1 MATPEILAL
10 MKEKRAKLAE
20 QKKLS
25 DDMHTLLAG
34 DEKSGAIGAI
44 ESSRLTCKNLEAAI
58 VASRR
63 PGYFSYYAAP
73 KEVQKMEQGKELKKI
88 TAAIAKVEADI
99 AAIDAQVAKIERK
112 RREDIANAKLPQM
125 SGLGEWFSKYGRP
138 KMEEEN
144 RASGFMSQFSNNK
157 KVYGGTKHHQAFR
170 SVAVTLKKGR
180 MTR

>member
-88 TAAIAKVEADI
+88 TAAIAKVEADHRTVR
-99 AAIDAQVAKIERK
+99 DRLCRDQVQGPD
-112 RREDIANAKLPQM
+112 RRPAGNGCRGNGRRR
-125 SGLGEWFSKYGRP
+125 GLHPFQVFF
-138 KMEEEN
+138 
-144 RASGFMSQFSNNK
+144 RAG
-157 KVYGGTKHHQAFR
+157 
-170 SVAVTLKKGR
+170 
-180 MTR
+180 